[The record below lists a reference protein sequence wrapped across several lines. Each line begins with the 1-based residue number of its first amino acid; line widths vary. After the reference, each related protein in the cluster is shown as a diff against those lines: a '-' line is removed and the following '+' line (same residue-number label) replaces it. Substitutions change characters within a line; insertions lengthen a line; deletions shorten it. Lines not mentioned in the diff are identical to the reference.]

1 MKDSIHRYFQ
11 IGLVS
16 GMAYAPLLKEGNR
29 WPEIVRRMA
38 ADDYFD
44 VVEVNP
50 LPDGETRA
58 QVAALAAQGHMK
70 LAQNAHG
77 RLMGAGLNPNNPDE
91 EGRKR
96 AEAALLEGVDEA
108 AELGCTA
115 MGMLAGHWTPETRE
129 IGRAHV

>member
-44 VVEVNP
+44 VV
-50 LPDGETRA
+50 
-58 QVAALAAQGHMK
+58 
-70 LAQNAHG
+70 
-77 RLMGAGLNPNNPDE
+77 
-91 EGRKR
+91 
-96 AEAALLEGVDEA
+96 
-108 AELGCTA
+108 
-115 MGMLAGHWTPETRE
+115 
-129 IGRAHV
+129 

>member
-50 LPDGETRA
+50 
-58 QVAALAAQGHMK
+58 
-70 LAQNAHG
+70 
-77 RLMGAGLNPNNPDE
+77 
-91 EGRKR
+91 
-96 AEAALLEGVDEA
+96 
-108 AELGCTA
+108 
-115 MGMLAGHWTPETRE
+115 
-129 IGRAHV
+129 